1 MSQAEFLLQI
11 AQWLGALGVPFMVTG
26 SHSSGY
32 HGHARPTQDIDIVID
47 PTADQLEQFLALVGD
62 RYYLSPEAAR
72 DALQRRSMYNIID
85 FSGGWKADL
94 IVWKDRP
101 FSIEELRRRQP
112 GQFQGASLPVAT
124 PENGILSK
132 LEWNKITP
140 SERQLRDALHV
151 AVVQWARLDLQY
163 LRRWAPS
170 LGVADQ
176 LEELLREAAKLQTS
190 PPA

>member
-1 MSQAEFLLQI
+1 MFN
-11 AQWLGALGVPFMVTG
+11 V
-26 SHSSGY
+26 
-32 HGHARPTQDIDIVID
+32 
-47 PTADQLEQFLALVGD
+47 
-62 RYYLSPEAAR
+62 
-72 DALQRRSMYNIID
+72 ID

-94 IVWKDRP
+94 IVRKDRP

-112 GQFQGASLPVAT
+112 GLLQGASLPVAT
-124 PENGILSK
+124 PEDVILSK
-132 LEWNKITP
+132 LEWSKITP

-151 AVVQWARLDLQY
+151 AVVQWARLDQQY

-190 PPA
+190 PPP